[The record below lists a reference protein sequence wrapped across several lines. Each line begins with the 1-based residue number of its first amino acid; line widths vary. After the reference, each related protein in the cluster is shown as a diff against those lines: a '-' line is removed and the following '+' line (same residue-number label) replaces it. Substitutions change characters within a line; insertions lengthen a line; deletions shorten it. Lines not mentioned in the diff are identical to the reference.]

1 MSKGTRSTK
10 NASEASRNQKVSKAA
25 KTKELAAEEVEVIP
39 EKEINEKN
47 NISENNIKNFNER
60 PIWMNLK
67 LLWAFG
73 FIFLLILTFASTFLY
88 FENRDLRKSLI
99 EISAN
104 QEKIS
109 DFLGEESFAKT
120 VREQFNEMYL
130 NMVTTD
136 LERRTQEFDEKIKTF
151 KDELIATPTKE
162 ELMSDL
168 DPILKDTL
176 VKMEENLS
184 LEISKRIESLNNLT
198 KELSNEISANG
209 EININLILQE
219 LDKVNEDIERIKEGS
234 KSMSN
239 ELKAVSSNIN
249 RINSDFQKKEAV
261 ESNLS
266 QQENMET
273 VYSEVQEIL
282 RIIPNLTTLAIRNE
296 YISETIEKTDNSYWG
311 QIKAFFGSK
320 ITSRSL
326 KPKEGSSVDAIM
338 SRAESALKE
347 MDLNKALEELE
358 SLPDTA
364 RATFIEVIE
373 RVMKLVGTP
382 ENASDQDN

>member
-1 MSKGTRSTK
+1 MAKGTRSTK
-10 NASEASRNQKVSKAA
+10 NASETSRNQKVSKAA
-25 KTKELAAEEVEVIP
+25 KTKELAAEEVEVIQ
-39 EKEINEKN
+39 EKEINEN
-47 NISENNIKNFNER
+47 NSVSENNIKNFNER
-60 PIWMNLK
+60 PVWMNLK

-73 FIFLLILTFASTFLY
+73 FILLLILTFASTFLY

-104 QEKIS
+104 QERIS

-136 LERRTQEFDEKIKTF
+136 LKRRTQEFDEKIKTF

-176 VKMEENLS
+176 LKMEENLS

-239 ELKAVSSNIN
+239 ELKAVSNNIN
-249 RINSDFQKKEAV
+249 RINSDFRKKE
-261 ESNLS
+261 EGEFNLR
-266 QQENMET
+266 QQENMQT

-296 YISETIEKTDNSYWG
+296 YVSEAIEKTDNRYWG

-347 MDLNKALEELE
+347 MDLNQALVELE

-364 RATFIEVIE
+364 RVTFIQVIE

-382 ENASDQDN
+382 ESASEQDN

>member
-1 MSKGTRSTK
+1 MTKGTRSTK
-10 NASEASRNQKVSKAA
+10 NASGASRKQKVSKAA
-25 KTKELAAEEVEVIP
+25 KTKELAAEEVEVIQ
-39 EKEINEKN
+39 EKEINEN
-47 NISENNIKNFNER
+47 SSISGSNIKNFNER
-60 PIWMNLK
+60 SVLTNLK

-73 FIFLLILTFASTFLY
+73 FILLLILALASTFLY

-99 EISAN
+99 ETSEN
-104 QEKIS
+104 QQKIS
-109 DFLGEESFAKT
+109 DFLDEESFSKN

-130 NMVTTD
+130 KMVTTD

-151 KDELIATPTKE
+151 KDELVATPTKE
-162 ELMSDL
+162 ELISDL
-168 DPILKDTL
+168 DPILKGTL
-176 VKMEENLS
+176 LKMEENLN

-209 EININLILQE
+209 EINFNLILQE
-219 LDKVNEDIERIKEGS
+219 LDKVNEDIERLKEDS
-234 KSMSN
+234 KAMSN
-239 ELKAVSSNIN
+239 EVKDVSSTIN
-249 RINSDFQKKEAV
+249 RINSDYRKKEEADF
-261 ESNLS
+261 NFS

-296 YISETIEKTDNSYWG
+296 YVSETIEKTDNRYWG

-338 SRAESALKE
+338 SRAENALKE
-347 MDLNKALEELE
+347 MDLKKALVELD
-358 SLPDTA
+358 SLPDAA
-364 RATFIEVIE
+364 RVTFIEVIE

-382 ENASDQDN
+382 ESASDQDN

>member
-1 MSKGTRSTK
+1 MAKGTRSTK
-10 NASEASRNQKVSKAA
+10 NASEESRNQKVSKAA
-25 KTKELAAEEVEVIP
+25 KTKELAAEEAEVIP
-39 EKEINEKN
+39 EKEINEN
-47 NISENNIKNFNER
+47 NSVSENNIKNFNER
-60 PIWMNLK
+60 PVWMNLK

-73 FIFLLILTFASTFLY
+73 FILLLILTFASTFLY

-109 DFLGEESFAKT
+109 DFLGEESFAKN
-120 VREQFNEMYL
+120 VRERFNEMYL

-151 KDELIATPTKE
+151 KDELVAAPTKE
-162 ELMSDL
+162 ELISDL

-176 VKMEENLS
+176 LKMEEKLS
-184 LEISKRIESLNNLT
+184 LEISKRIESLNDLT
-198 KELSNEISANG
+198 KELSNEISSNG

-234 KSMSN
+234 KTMSN
-239 ELKAVSSNIN
+239 ELKAVSGNIN

-296 YISETIEKTDNSYWG
+296 YISETIEKTDNRYWG

-347 MDLNKALEELE
+347 MDLNKALVELE

-382 ENASDQDN
+382 ESASDQDN

>member
-1 MSKGTRSTK
+1 MAKGTRSTK
-10 NASEASRNQKVSKAA
+10 NASGASKNQKVSKAA
-25 KTKELAAEEVEVIP
+25 KTKELAAEEVEVIQ

-47 NISENNIKNFNER
+47 VSENDITNFNER
-60 PIWMNLK
+60 PVWMNLK

-73 FIFLLILTFASTFLY
+73 FILLLILTFASTFLY

-136 LERRTQEFDEKIKTF
+136 LERRTQELDEKIKTF
-151 KDELIATPTKE
+151 RDELIATPTKE

-176 VKMEENLS
+176 LKMEENLS

-234 KSMSN
+234 KTMSN

-249 RINSDFQKKEAV
+249 RINSDFRKKEEV
-261 ESNLS
+261 EFNLS
-266 QQENMET
+266 QQENMQT

-296 YISETIEKTDNSYWG
+296 YVSETIEKTDNRYWG

-338 SRAESALKE
+338 SRAENALKE
-347 MDLNKALEELE
+347 MDLNKALVELE

-382 ENASDQDN
+382 ESTSDQDN